1 MPEDAGKKRFI
12 KDFLQQV
19 QSGEG
24 FIEDIR
30 IERVVR
36 PPGSVGEGST
46 ARSLSGRQISNIT
59 QLLEDDLRHSF
70 DEGYFTFR
78 FVAALVGSGKTSLL
92 TYLHELT
99 KTKPTY
105 SNLCVVVRFQLSD
118 LLTTAGSQSFS
129 IKLYCHV
136 LAYTFWELLHNTNL
150 SSSVKQVAE
159 RILIDLLA
167 SSQVAELTSA
177 KNFKIQFYPK
187 FNRYIADSGVGFED
201 FFFYVIDEVS
211 QVEPLFTFVYLTD
224 ELDALQKF
232 SSHIQDTRSLFKAL
246 IKRACQAPISKKIRL
261 LIYLVGTSD
270 NVGSFIAG
278 DSVIESLVGDS
289 VINLNKG
296 YSNEFE
302 QIRKKIEERIEGAY
316 KGYKNFP
323 QAWEEIQNIPFN
335 AANNLRKFCQEYGD
349 AVLVKHEKYFQEAP
363 EQVFEGDSRQLV
375 EAQCRQ
381 HWASY
386 LNQSAYKLSA
396 VSTTRVL
403 EGHAF
408 DCYIELL
415 HNGNC
420 VARAFGEAKN
430 YELLSGH
437 FKTFDQWLEDVKF
450 NPFTS
455 DRTPPDL
462 AFMIAPSCPPL
473 LQQKL
478 KLKNIQFIKADKRTV
493 VNSETNESTATD
505 SSVNEQIN
513 ETPTET
519 EDSTITGQGSSST
532 NTPNWVFSTNIKN
545 AVDINKADKNSLID
559 AFRGTGVYKTTIDKL
574 INQRPYKDLDELASK
589 LKFTQAVKNKLKGKL
604 DNNDI

>member
-118 LLTTAGSQSFS
+118 LLTMAGSQSFS

-136 LAYTFWELLHNTNL
+136 LAYTFWELLHNRNL

-159 RILIDLLA
+159 RIMSDLLV

-232 SSHIQDTRSLFKAL
+232 PSHIQDTRSLFKAL

-270 NVGSFIAG
+270 NVGSFISG
-278 DSVIESLVGDS
+278 DSVIESRL
-289 VINLNKG
+289 
-296 YSNEFE
+296 
-302 QIRKKIEERIEGAY
+302 
-316 KGYKNFP
+316 
-323 QAWEEIQNIPFN
+323 
-335 AANNLRKFCQEYGD
+335 
-349 AVLVKHEKYFQEAP
+349 
-363 EQVFEGDSRQLV
+363 SR
-375 EAQCRQ
+375 R
-381 HWASY
+381 
-386 LNQSAYKLSA
+386 
-396 VSTTRVL
+396 
-403 EGHAF
+403 
-408 DCYIELL
+408 
-415 HNGNC
+415 
-420 VARAFGEAKN
+420 
-430 YELLSGH
+430 
-437 FKTFDQWLEDVKF
+437 DV
-450 NPFTS
+450 
-455 DRTPPDL
+455 
-462 AFMIAPSCPPL
+462 
-473 LQQKL
+473 
-478 KLKNIQFIKADKRTV
+478 
-493 VNSETNESTATD
+493 
-505 SSVNEQIN
+505 
-513 ETPTET
+513 
-519 EDSTITGQGSSST
+519 
-532 NTPNWVFSTNIKN
+532 
-545 AVDINKADKNSLID
+545 
-559 AFRGTGVYKTTIDKL
+559 DKL
-574 INQRPYKDLDELASK
+574 Y
-589 LKFTQAVKNKLKGKL
+589 
-604 DNNDI
+604 